1 MIKASV
7 RGPFCLWG
15 QVMDTTLEQK
25 QSTVKQIGLWAGPSL
40 FLFMLLT
47 SGGQEAMSRQAWLV
61 AGVGL
66 WMAAWWSTEAIPV
79 AATAFIPLVS
89 FPLLQVMP
97 VKAVAQS
104 YAHPTIFLFMGAF
117 VLALAVEKWS
127 LHRRIALSILSKTG
141 TDGRKL
147 ILGFMLASAL
157 LSMWMT
163 NTSTAMMLLPIAA
176 SVAAMV
182 AEKSAGVSDAAKR
195 RFQVALLLALAYATT
210 IGGMSTIIGTPPN
223 VLLAGFVEETYGKQI
238 AFFDWMLIG
247 LPLALVLI
255 PLGWLVLT
263 RLAFSVDI
271 PASPEAAGVIDDMRR
286 EMGGMSTPE
295 QRVGL
300 LFLAVVLLWMARK
313 WLNNVTGL
321 EGLSDAGI
329 VMAAA
334 LLLFVIPSERGSV
347 SRLMEWDDVSRL
359 PWGVLILFG
368 GGLALAAQVSGSG
381 LAVWLGESLLPVA
394 NLGTLVLIVAA
405 AGLVVFL
412 TELTSNLATTAT
424 FLPVIAAIAAQSGI
438 EPLVLCV
445 PVTLAASCAF
455 MLPVAT
461 PPNAIVFSSGV
472 LTIPEMV
479 RAGFFMNLVALVVL
493 TLLATLAVPL
503 VF

>member
-1 MIKASV
+1 MTADREHSLIK
-7 RGPFCLWG
+7 
-15 QVMDTTLEQK
+15 QV
-25 QSTVKQIGLWAGPSL
+25 GLWLGPL
-40 FLFMLLT
+40 AFLLMLLT
-47 SGGQEAMSRQAWLV
+47 SSAQEAMPHEAWVV
-61 AGVGL
+61 AGVGI
-66 WMAAWWSTEAIPV
+66 WMATWWSTEAIPV

-127 LHRRIALSILSKTG
+127 LHRRIALTVLSKTG
-141 TDGRKL
+141 TDGRRL
-147 ILGFMLASAL
+147 ILGFMVAAAL

-176 SVAAMV
+176 SVASMV
-182 AEKSAGVSDAAKR
+182 AERSLGASGEEKR
-195 RFQVALLLALAYATT
+195 DFQVALLLALAYATT

-223 VLLAGFVEETYGKQI
+223 VLLAGFVEETYGREI

-247 LPLALVLI
+247 LPLALALL

-263 RLAFSVDI
+263 RIAFRVDI
-271 PASPEAAGVIDDMRR
+271 PASPDAAEVIRDMRA
-286 EMGGMSTPE
+286 EMGLISAPE
-295 QRVGL
+295 RRVGL
-300 LFLAVVLLWMARK
+300 LFLVVVALWMSRK
-313 WLNNVTGL
+313 WLNTVSGL

-329 VMAAA
+329 VMAAG
-334 LLLFVIPSERGSV
+334 LLLFVIPSEKGSA
-347 SRLMEWDDVSRL
+347 SRLMDWEDVARL

-472 LTIPEMV
+472 LSIPEMV
-479 RAGFFMNLVALVVL
+479 RAGFLMNLVALVAL

>member
-1 MIKASV
+1 MTADREHSLIK
-7 RGPFCLWG
+7 
-15 QVMDTTLEQK
+15 QV
-25 QSTVKQIGLWAGPSL
+25 GLWAGPLAL
-40 FLFMLLT
+40 FLMLLT
-47 SGGQEAMSRQAWLV
+47 NSFQETMSREAWLV
-61 AGVGL
+61 AGVGF
-66 WMAAWWSTEAIPV
+66 WMATWWSTEAIPV
-79 AATAFIPLVS
+79 AATAFIPLVA

-97 VKAVAQS
+97 VRAVAQS

-127 LHRRIALSILSKTG
+127 LHRRIALTVLSRTG

-147 ILGFMLASAL
+147 ILGFMVASAL

-176 SVAAMV
+176 SVAATV
-182 AEKSAGVSDAAKR
+182 AEKAVGVSVEEKR

-223 VLLAGFVEETYGKQI
+223 VMLAGFIEETYGLQI

-247 LPLALVLI
+247 LPLALVLL
-255 PLGWLVLT
+255 PLGWVVLT
-263 RLAFSVDI
+263 RVVFRVDI
-271 PASPEAAGVIDDMRR
+271 PASPEATNVISGMRR
-286 EMGGMSTPE
+286 EMGAMKSSE
-295 QRVGL
+295 RRVGL
-300 LFLAVVLLWMARK
+300 LFLSVVLLWMSRK
-313 WLNNVTGL
+313 WLNKVSGF

-334 LLLFVIPSERGSV
+334 LLLFVIPSKRGYAT
-347 SRLMEWDDVSRL
+347 RLMEWEDVARL

-368 GGLALAAQVSGSG
+368 GGLALAAQVSSSG

-424 FLPVIAAIAAQSGI
+424 FLPVIAAIAAHSGI
-438 EPLVLCV
+438 EPLILCV

-479 RAGFFMNLVALVVL
+479 RAGFVMNLVALVVL

>member
-1 MIKASV
+1 MTADREHSLIK
-7 RGPFCLWG
+7 
-15 QVMDTTLEQK
+15 QV
-25 QSTVKQIGLWAGPSL
+25 GLWLGPL
-40 FLFMLLT
+40 TFLLMLLT
-47 SGGQEAMSRQAWLV
+47 SSAQEAMPREAWVV
-61 AGVGL
+61 AGVGI
-66 WMAAWWSTEAIPV
+66 WMATWWSTEAIPV

-127 LHRRIALSILSKTG
+127 LHRRIALTVLSKTG
-141 TDGRKL
+141 TDGRRL
-147 ILGFMLASAL
+147 ILGFMVAAAL

-176 SVAAMV
+176 SVASMV
-182 AEKSAGVSDAAKR
+182 AERSLGASGEEKR
-195 RFQVALLLALAYATT
+195 DFQVALLLALAYATT

-223 VLLAGFVEETYGKQI
+223 VLLAGFVEETYGREI

-247 LPLALVLI
+247 LPLALALL

-263 RLAFSVDI
+263 RIAFRVDI
-271 PASPEAAGVIDDMRR
+271 PASPDAAEVIRDMRA
-286 EMGGMSTPE
+286 EMGLISAPE
-295 QRVGL
+295 RRVGL
-300 LFLAVVLLWMARK
+300 LFLVVVALWMSRK
-313 WLNNVTGL
+313 WLNTVSGL

-329 VMAAA
+329 VMAAG
-334 LLLFVIPSERGSV
+334 LLLFVIPSEKGSA
-347 SRLMEWDDVSRL
+347 SRLMDWEDVARL

-472 LTIPEMV
+472 LSIPEMV
-479 RAGFFMNLVALVVL
+479 RAGFLMNLVALVAL

>member
-1 MIKASV
+1 MTADREHSLIK
-7 RGPFCLWG
+7 
-15 QVMDTTLEQK
+15 QV
-25 QSTVKQIGLWAGPSL
+25 GLWAGPLAL
-40 FLFMLLT
+40 FLMLLT
-47 SGGQEAMSRQAWLV
+47 SSFQETMSREAWLV
-61 AGVGL
+61 AGVGF
-66 WMAAWWSTEAIPV
+66 WMATWWATEAIPV
-79 AATAFIPLVS
+79 AATAFIPLVA

-97 VKAVAQS
+97 VRAVAQS
-104 YAHPTIFLFMGAF
+104 YAHPTIFLFMGGF

-127 LHRRIALSILSKTG
+127 LHRRIALTVLSRTG

-147 ILGFMLASAL
+147 ILGFMVASAL

-176 SVAAMV
+176 SVAATV
-182 AEKSAGVSDAAKR
+182 AEKAVGVSVEEKR

-223 VLLAGFVEETYGKQI
+223 VMLAGFIEETYGLQI

-247 LPLALVLI
+247 LPLALVLL
-255 PLGWLVLT
+255 PLSWVVLT
-263 RLAFSVDI
+263 RVVFCVDI
-271 PASPEAAGVIDDMRR
+271 PASPEATNVISGMRR
-286 EMGGMSTPE
+286 EMGAMKSAE
-295 QRVGL
+295 RRVGL
-300 LFLAVVLLWMARK
+300 LFLSVVLLWMSRK
-313 WLNNVTGL
+313 WLNKLSGL

-334 LLLFVIPSERGSV
+334 LLLFVIPSKRGYAT
-347 SRLMEWDDVSRL
+347 RLMEWEDVARL

-368 GGLALAAQVSGSG
+368 GGLALAAQVSSSG

-438 EPLVLCV
+438 EPLILCV

-479 RAGFFMNLVALVVL
+479 RAGFVMNLVALVVL

>member
-1 MIKASV
+1 MTADREHSLIK
-7 RGPFCLWG
+7 
-15 QVMDTTLEQK
+15 QV
-25 QSTVKQIGLWAGPSL
+25 GLWAGPLAL
-40 FLFMLLT
+40 FLMLLT
-47 SGGQEAMSRQAWLV
+47 SSFQETMSREAWLV
-61 AGVGL
+61 AGVGF
-66 WMAAWWSTEAIPV
+66 WMATWWSTEAIPV
-79 AATAFIPLVS
+79 AATAFIPLVA

-97 VKAVAQS
+97 VRAVAQS

-127 LHRRIALSILSKTG
+127 LHRRIALTVLSRTG

-147 ILGFMLASAL
+147 ILGFMVASAL

-176 SVAAMV
+176 SVAATV
-182 AEKSAGVSDAAKR
+182 AEKAVGVSVEEKR

-223 VLLAGFVEETYGKQI
+223 VMLAGFIEETYGLQI

-247 LPLALVLI
+247 LPLALVLL
-255 PLGWLVLT
+255 PLGWVVLT
-263 RLAFSVDI
+263 RVVFRVDI
-271 PASPEAAGVIDDMRR
+271 PASPEATNVISGMRR
-286 EMGGMSTPE
+286 EMGAMKSSE
-295 QRVGL
+295 RRVGL
-300 LFLAVVLLWMARK
+300 LFLSVVLLWMSRK
-313 WLNNVTGL
+313 WLNKVSGF

-334 LLLFVIPSERGSV
+334 LLLFVIPSKRGYAT
-347 SRLMEWDDVSRL
+347 RLMEWEDVARL

-368 GGLALAAQVSGSG
+368 GGLALAAQVSSSG

-438 EPLVLCV
+438 EPLILCV

-472 LTIPEMV
+472 LTIPEMM
-479 RAGFFMNLVALVVL
+479 RAGFVMNLVALVVL

>member
-1 MIKASV
+1 M
-7 RGPFCLWG
+7 
-15 QVMDTTLEQK
+15 QVAQTSNLSLAKTL
-25 QSTVKQIGLWAGPSL
+25 GLWLGPI
-40 FLFMLLT
+40 LFMAMLLM
-47 SGGQEAMSRQAWLV
+47 GQSQQAMPVDAWLV
-61 AGVGL
+61 AAVGL
-66 WMAAWWSTEAIPV
+66 WMAVWWSTEAVPV
-79 AATAFIPLVS
+79 AATAFIPLIL
-89 FPLLQVMP
+89 FPVLQVTP
-97 VKAVAQS
+97 VKTVAQS
-104 YAHPTIFLFMGAF
+104 YAHPTIFLFLGAF
-117 VLALAVEKWS
+117 ILALAVEKWS
-127 LHRRIALSILSKTG
+127 LHRRIALTVLSRTG

-147 ILGFMLASAL
+147 ILGFMIAASL

-182 AEKSAGVSDAAKR
+182 AEKASGTSAESKR
-195 RFQVALLLALAYATT
+195 TFQVALLLSLAYATT
-210 IGGMSTIIGTPPN
+210 IGGMATIIGTPPN
-223 VLLAGFVEETYGKQI
+223 VLLAGFIEETYGLQI
-238 AFFDWMLIG
+238 AFLDWMLIG
-247 LPLALVLI
+247 LPLALVLL
-255 PLGWLVLT
+255 PLGWVVLT
-263 RLAFSVDI
+263 RIAFTVDI
-271 PASPEAAGVIDDMRR
+271 AESKEVGDVIADMRR
-286 EMGGMSTPE
+286 QLGVMHASER
-295 QRVGL
+295 RVGL
-300 LFLAVVLLWMARK
+300 LFLVVVFCWMTRS
-313 WLNNVTGL
+313 WLNDFSSF
-321 EGLSDAGI
+321 EGVSDAGI

-334 LLLFVIPSERGSV
+334 LLLFVIPAGDGSGQ
-347 SRLMEWDDVSRL
+347 RLMVWEDVSRL

-394 NLGTLVLIVAA
+394 SLGTLVLIVAA

-412 TELTSNLATTAT
+412 TELTSNLATAAT

-479 RAGFFMNLVALVVL
+479 RAGFLMNLIALVAL
-493 TLLATLAVPL
+493 TILATFAVPL

>member
-1 MIKASV
+1 MTADREHSLIK
-7 RGPFCLWG
+7 
-15 QVMDTTLEQK
+15 QV
-25 QSTVKQIGLWAGPSL
+25 GLWAGPLAL
-40 FLFMLLT
+40 FLMLLT
-47 SGGQEAMSRQAWLV
+47 SSFQETMSREAWLV
-61 AGVGL
+61 AGVGF
-66 WMAAWWSTEAIPV
+66 WMATWWSTEAIPV
-79 AATAFIPLVS
+79 AATAFIPLVA

-97 VKAVAQS
+97 VRAVAQS

-127 LHRRIALSILSKTG
+127 LHRRIALTVLSRTG

-147 ILGFMLASAL
+147 ILGFMVASAL

-176 SVAAMV
+176 SVAATV
-182 AEKSAGVSDAAKR
+182 AEKAVGVSVEEKR

-223 VLLAGFVEETYGKQI
+223 VMLAGFIEETYGLQI

-247 LPLALVLI
+247 LPLALVLL
-255 PLGWLVLT
+255 PLGWVVLT
-263 RLAFSVDI
+263 RVVFRVDI
-271 PASPEAAGVIDDMRR
+271 PASPEATNVISGMRR
-286 EMGGMSTPE
+286 EMGAMKSSE
-295 QRVGL
+295 RRVGL
-300 LFLAVVLLWMARK
+300 LFLSVVLLWMSRK
-313 WLNNVTGL
+313 WLNKVSGL

-334 LLLFVIPSERGSV
+334 LLLFVIPSKRGYAT
-347 SRLMEWDDVSRL
+347 RLMEWEDVARL

-368 GGLALAAQVSGSG
+368 GGLALAAQVSSSG

-438 EPLVLCV
+438 EPLILCV

-479 RAGFFMNLVALVVL
+479 RAGFVMNLVALMVL

>member
-1 MIKASV
+1 MTMDREHSVIK
-7 RGPFCLWG
+7 
-15 QVMDTTLEQK
+15 QV
-25 QSTVKQIGLWAGPSL
+25 GLWAGPL
-40 FLFMLLT
+40 AFFLMLLT
-47 SGGQEAMSRQAWLV
+47 SSFQETMSREAWLV
-61 AGVGL
+61 AGVGF
-66 WMAAWWSTEAIPV
+66 WMATWWSTEAIPV
-79 AATAFIPLVS
+79 SATAFIPLVS

-127 LHRRIALSILSKTG
+127 LHRRIALSVLSKSG

-147 ILGFMLASAL
+147 ILGFMVAAAL

-176 SVAAMV
+176 SVAGMV
-182 AEKSAGVSDAAKR
+182 AEKAVGVSVEEKR

-223 VLLAGFVEETYGKQI
+223 VMLAGFIDETYGLQI

-247 LPLALVLI
+247 LPLALVLL
-255 PLGWLVLT
+255 PLGWVVLT
-263 RLAFSVDI
+263 RVAFRVDV
-271 PASPEAAGVIDDMRR
+271 PASPEAAHVISGMRR
-286 EMGGMSTPE
+286 EMGAMTSPE
-295 QRVGL
+295 RRVGL
-300 LFLAVVLLWMARK
+300 LFLSVVLLWMSRK
-313 WLNNVTGL
+313 WLNDVSGF

-329 VMAAA
+329 VLAAA
-334 LLLFVIPSERGSV
+334 LLLFVVPSKKGYAT
-347 SRLMEWDDVSRL
+347 RLMEWEDVSRL

-368 GGLALAAQVSGSG
+368 GGLALAAQVSSSG

-394 NLGTLVLIVAA
+394 NLGTLTLIVAA

-438 EPLVLCV
+438 EPLILCV

-479 RAGFFMNLVALVVL
+479 RAGFVMNLVALVVL

>member
-1 MIKASV
+1 MTADREHSAIK
-7 RGPFCLWG
+7 
-15 QVMDTTLEQK
+15 QV
-25 QSTVKQIGLWAGPSL
+25 GLWAGPLAL
-40 FLFMLLT
+40 FLMLLT
-47 SGGQEAMSRQAWLV
+47 SSFQETMSREAWLV
-61 AGVGL
+61 AGVGF
-66 WMAAWWSTEAIPV
+66 WMATWWSTEAIPV
-79 AATAFIPLVS
+79 AATAFIPLVA

-97 VKAVAQS
+97 VRAVAQS

-127 LHRRIALSILSKTG
+127 LHRRIALTVLSRTG

-147 ILGFMLASAL
+147 ILGFMVASAL

-176 SVAAMV
+176 SVAATV
-182 AEKSAGVSDAAKR
+182 AEKAVGVSVEEKR

-223 VLLAGFVEETYGKQI
+223 VMLAGFIEETYGLQI

-247 LPLALVLI
+247 LPLALVLL
-255 PLGWLVLT
+255 PLGWVVLT
-263 RLAFSVDI
+263 RVVFRVDI
-271 PASPEAAGVIDDMRR
+271 PASPEATNVISGMRR
-286 EMGGMSTPE
+286 EMGAMKSSE
-295 QRVGL
+295 RRVGL
-300 LFLAVVLLWMARK
+300 LFLSVVLLWMSRK
-313 WLNNVTGL
+313 WLNKVSGF

-334 LLLFVIPSERGSV
+334 LLLFVIPSKRGYAT
-347 SRLMEWDDVSRL
+347 RLMEWEDVARL

-368 GGLALAAQVSGSG
+368 GGLALAAQVSSSG

-438 EPLVLCV
+438 EPLILCV

-479 RAGFFMNLVALVVL
+479 RAGFVMNLVALMVL

>member
-1 MIKASV
+1 MTIDREHLV
-7 RGPFCLWG
+7 I
-15 QVMDTTLEQK
+15 
-25 QSTVKQIGLWAGPSL
+25 KQIGLWAGPII
-40 FLFMLLT
+40 FLVMLLT
-47 SGGQEAMSRQAWLV
+47 SSSQDTMPREAWLV
-61 AGVGL
+61 AGVGI
-66 WMAAWWSTEAIPV
+66 WMATWWSTEAIPV

-97 VKAVAQS
+97 VKAIAQS

-127 LHRRIALSILSKTG
+127 LHRRIALTVLSKTG

-147 ILGFMLASAL
+147 ILGFMVAAAL

-182 AEKSAGVSDAAKR
+182 AEKSVGVSNVDKR

-223 VLLAGFVEETYGKQI
+223 VLLAGFVEETYGRQI

-247 LPLALVLI
+247 LPLAVVLL

-263 RLAFSVDI
+263 RVAFRVDI
-271 PASPEAAGVIDDMRR
+271 PASREAAGVIRDMRI
-286 EMGGMSTPE
+286 EMGVTSAPE
-295 QRVGL
+295 RRVGL
-300 LFLAVVLLWMARK
+300 LFLTVVALWMSRK
-313 WLNNVTGL
+313 WLNTVSGL

-334 LLLFVIPSERGSV
+334 LLLFVIPSEKGAA
-347 SRLMEWDDVSRL
+347 SRLMDWEDVARL

>member
-1 MIKASV
+1 M
-7 RGPFCLWG
+7 
-15 QVMDTTLEQK
+15 TLDREHL
-25 QSTVKQIGLWAGPSL
+25 VIKQIGLWAGPII
-40 FLFMLLT
+40 FLVMLLT
-47 SGGQEAMSRQAWLV
+47 SSSQDTMPREAWLV
-61 AGVGL
+61 AGVGI
-66 WMAAWWSTEAIPV
+66 WMATWWSTEAIPV

-97 VKAVAQS
+97 VKAVVQS

-127 LHRRIALSILSKTG
+127 LHRRIALTVLSKTG

-147 ILGFMLASAL
+147 ILGFMLAAAL

-182 AEKSAGVSDAAKR
+182 AEKSVGVSSPDKR

-223 VLLAGFVEETYGKQI
+223 VLLAGFVEETYGRQI

-247 LPLALVLI
+247 LPLALVLL

-263 RLAFSVDI
+263 RVAFRVDI
-271 PASPEAAGVIDDMRR
+271 PASREAAEVIRDMRL
-286 EMGGMSTPE
+286 EMGAMLAPE
-295 QRVGL
+295 RRVGL
-300 LFLAVVLLWMARK
+300 LFLTVVALWMSRK
-313 WLNNVTGL
+313 WLNTVSVL

-334 LLLFVIPSERGSV
+334 LLLFVIPSEKGSA
-347 SRLMEWDDVSRL
+347 SRLMDWEDVARL

>member
-1 MIKASV
+1 MTSGREHSV
-7 RGPFCLWG
+7 I
-15 QVMDTTLEQK
+15 
-25 QSTVKQIGLWAGPSL
+25 KQIGLWAGPL
-40 FLFMLLT
+40 VFLLMLLT
-47 SGGQEAMSRQAWLV
+47 SGSQEMMPREAWLV
-61 AGVGL
+61 AGIGI
-66 WMAAWWSTEAIPV
+66 WMATWWSTEAIPV

-127 LHRRIALSILSKTG
+127 LHRRIALTVLSKTG

-147 ILGFMLASAL
+147 ILGFMLAAAL

-182 AEKSAGVSDAAKR
+182 AEKTAGVSNADKR

-223 VLLAGFVEETYGKQI
+223 VLLAGFVEETYGRQI

-247 LPLALVLI
+247 LPLASVLL

-263 RLAFSVDI
+263 RVAFRVDV
-271 PASPEAAGVIDDMRR
+271 PASPEAAEVIRDMHI
-286 EMGGMSTPE
+286 EMGVMSTPE
-295 QRVGL
+295 RRVGL
-300 LFLAVVLLWMARK
+300 LFLMVVALWMSRK
-313 WLNNVTGL
+313 WLNTISGL

-334 LLLFVIPSERGSV
+334 LLLFVIPSEKGAA
-347 SRLMEWDDVSRL
+347 SRLMDWEDVARL

-424 FLPVIAAIAAQSGI
+424 FLPVIAAIAAQSSI

-479 RAGFFMNLVALVVL
+479 RAGFFMNLVALLVL

>member
-1 MIKASV
+1 MIADRKNAAI
-7 RGPFCLWG
+7 
-15 QVMDTTLEQK
+15 
-25 QSTVKQIGLWAGPSL
+25 KQIGLWAGL
-40 FLFMLLT
+40 LVFLLMFLT
-47 SGGQEAMSRQAWLV
+47 SGSQETMPRAAWLV
-61 AGVGL
+61 AGVGI
-66 WMAAWWSTEAIPV
+66 WMATWWSTEAIPV
-79 AATAFIPLVS
+79 AATAFIPLVT

-127 LHRRIALSILSKTG
+127 LHRRIALTVLSQTG
-141 TDGRKL
+141 TDGRIL
-147 ILGFMLASAL
+147 ILGFMLAAAL

-182 AEKSAGVSDAAKR
+182 AEKSVGVADADKR

-223 VLLAGFVEETYGKQI
+223 VLLAGFVEETYGRQI

-247 LPLALVLI
+247 LPLALVLL
-255 PLGWLVLT
+255 PLGWFVLT
-263 RLAFSVDI
+263 RVAFRVDI
-271 PASPEAAGVIDDMRR
+271 PASREAAEVIRDMRM
-286 EMGGMSTPE
+286 EMGAMSAPE
-295 QRVGL
+295 RRVGL
-300 LFLAVVLLWMARK
+300 LFLTVVALWMSRK
-313 WLNNVTGL
+313 WLNTISGL

-334 LLLFVIPSERGSV
+334 LLLFVMPSERGTAM
-347 SRLMEWDDVSRL
+347 RLMDWEDVARL

-472 LTIPEMV
+472 LKIPEMV
-479 RAGFFMNLVALVVL
+479 RAGFFMNLVALAVL